1 MTGISATAIQGQH
14 RQQQQQQQTAQQPS
28 TQNEEQAEQP
38 ESSREQP
45 ENSNDNDV
53 EMTEASQ
60 ENTTSE
66 NQQQPAEATTSS
78 EAANDESNQVST
90 PQPNT
95 EPTPQFTVI
104 SVEKMQQ
111 LTLMRTFHMDAVKF
125 VKQIHVAIPII
136 CQLLSSKSKPEVLEA
151 MDFLVT
157 AHNYKVKPAAVS
169 ITTWIILKT
178 YTSCFDRME
187 SKRCFILYGLRIP
200 VMKAKASK

>member
-14 RQQQQQQQTAQQPS
+14 QQQQQQQTTQQPS

-78 EAANDESNQVST
+78 EAANDESNQEST